1 MHFTLEQLGYLDSL
15 LSAVAYAMTAIAV
28 PFLLSALF

>member
-1 MHFTLEQLGYLDSL
+1 MHFNLEQLGYLDSL
-15 LSAVAYAMTAIAV
+15 LSAVAYAMTATVV

>member
-15 LSAVAYAMTAIAV
+15 LSAVAYAMTAIVV